1 LNRKSFLLSCALVAA
16 CCSLTF
22 AQTAA
27 QGGPQAGGSQ
37 AGGPQAGGSSGGG
50 WVVVLDVA
58 KVFKANADFDTKM
71 KLIKADAEKYQASFK
86 AEQEKLQLDAQ
97 QLQGMEASSEPR
109 FQLEAQLE
117 QRSTALK
124 TKARQAETE
133 LLIKEAQAYYET
145 YQKMQSVVGS
155 LAEQHGIVM
164 VLRFDSEEIDPSN
177 RGDVIKGVNRAVVYH
192 KQLDITQEVI
202 RAMGP
207 VVTSNAATP
216 GSFKAP

>member
-1 LNRKSFLLSCALVAA
+1 MNRKSFFLSCALIAT
-16 CCSLTF
+16 CCSLSL
-22 AQTAA
+22 AQGNPQGAA
-27 QGGPQAGGSQ
+27 QA
-37 AGGPQAGGSSGGG
+37 SSAGGG

-58 KVFKANADFDTKM
+58 KVFKANADFDNRM

-97 QLQGMEASSEPR
+97 QLQGMEANSDQR

-133 LLIKEAQAYYET
+133 LLTKEAQAYYET
-145 YQKMQSVVGS
+145 YQKMQQVVAS
-155 LAEQHGIVM
+155 MAEQHGIVM
-164 VLRFDSEEIDPSN
+164 VLRFDSEEIDPTN

-207 VVTSNAATP
+207 AVSANPTNVKTP
-216 GSFKAP
+216 

>member
-1 LNRKSFLLSCALVAA
+1 MNRKSFFLAFALIAT
-16 CCSLTF
+16 CCSFSL
-22 AQTAA
+22 A
-27 QGGPQAGGSQ
+27 QGNAQGTAQAGTAQ
-37 AGGPQAGGSSGGG
+37 AGSAGGG

-58 KVFKANADFDTKM
+58 KVFKANADFDNKM
-71 KLIKADAEKYQASFK
+71 KLIKADAEQYQASFK

-97 QLQGMEASSEPR
+97 QLQGMEANSDQR

-133 LLIKEAQAYYET
+133 LLTKEAQAYYET
-145 YQKMQSVVGS
+145 YQKMQQIVASM
-155 LAEQHGIVM
+155 AEQHGIVM
-164 VLRFDSEEIDPSN
+164 VLRFDSEEIDPTN

-207 VVTSNAATP
+207 AVSANPTNVKLP
-216 GSFKAP
+216 